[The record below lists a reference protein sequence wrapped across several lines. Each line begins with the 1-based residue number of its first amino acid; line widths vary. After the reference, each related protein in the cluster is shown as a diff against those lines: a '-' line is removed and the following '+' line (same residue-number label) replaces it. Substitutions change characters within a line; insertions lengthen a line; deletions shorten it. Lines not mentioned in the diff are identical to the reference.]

1 MQTAPNLN
9 LNNVIKAEE
18 VFELASK
25 DLISFGKL
33 FLPDDFMRS
42 ETPPFHYE
50 VADDI
55 DDPEVKQL
63 AIILPRGHG
72 KTVLTKASILKDFL
86 FCPSDDMLFYAWVSA
101 TQKLSVGNMDYIKH
115 HLEFND
121 KIKYY
126 FGSTKG
132 NKWTEEDIEL
142 KNGCKL
148 ISKSNVAGIRGGAKL
163 HKRYDLI
170 ILDDFEHEANTI
182 TRDARD
188 KNANLVTA
196 VVYPA
201 LEPHTGRLRV
211 NGTPVHH
218 DSFINNLLI
227 NYNRAKKAESD
238 FAWKIITYKAI
249 TKNGDSLWSSFF
261 PKTKLEEK
269 KKFYSDSGKPQK
281 FFQEYMMEVQSLE
294 DSLWTREHIKY
305 WEGRYDYDSEESQNY
320 LVVNGERFPVNTFI
334 GCDPATDI
342 DTKESDFSVIMAIAI
357 DSENNLYALEYER
370 HRSIPTVGQKSA
382 DGEVI
387 GRKGVVD
394 YIMDMH
400 QKYHCVSST
409 VEDVAMNR
417 SVFQALNSERRRLN
431 KFNIAVI
438 PEKPG
443 GRQKINRIYSGLSG
457 RFSTGTVHLRENMFD
472 LINEIVTFGPRMA
485 HDDTIETLYYAQ
497 RHSFP
502 PDLRKNERDL
512 SWYKPKKKAKNW
524 IVA

>member
-1 MQTAPNLN
+1 VNINTQ
-9 LNNVIKAEE
+9 NVSQAEE
-18 VFELASK
+18 VFELASR

-50 VADDI
+50 VSDAI
-55 DDPEVKQL
+55 DDKSVKQL

-72 KTVLTKASILKDFL
+72 KTVLTKASVLKDFV
-86 FCPSDDMLFYAWVSA
+86 FCPKDDMMFYAWVSA

-115 HLEFND
+115 HLEYND
-121 KIKYY
+121 RFLYY
-126 FGSTKG
+126 FGKMKG
-132 NKWTEEDIEL
+132 PKWTEEDIEL
-142 KNGCKL
+142 SNGCKL

-201 LEPHTGRLRV
+201 IEPHTGRLRV
-211 NGTPVHH
+211 NGTPVHY

-227 NYNRAKKAESD
+227 NHARAISDGES
-238 FAWKIITYKAI
+238 FAWKIITYKAY
-249 TKNGDSLWSSFF
+249 TKSGNALWSSWF
-261 PKTKLEEK
+261 PTSKLEEK
-269 KKFYSDSGKPQK
+269 KKFYQDSGQASK
-281 FFQEYMMEVQSLE
+281 FYQEYMMEVQSAE
-294 DSLWTREHIKY
+294 DALWTREHIKY
-305 WEGRYDYDSEESQNY
+305 WKGYYDYDADENQNF
-320 LVVNGERFPVNTFI
+320 LVVEGERFPVNCFV

-342 DTKESDFSVIMAIAI
+342 DTKESDFSVIMCIAI
-357 DSENNLYALEYER
+357 DSDNNLYVLDYER
-370 HRSIPTVGQKSA
+370 HRSIPTIGAKNA
-382 DGEVI
+382 ENVI
-387 GRKGVVD
+387 IDRKGVVD
-394 YIMDMH
+394 YILEMH
-400 QKYHCVSST
+400 QKYHCISST

-417 SVFQALNSERRRLN
+417 SVFQSLNDERRRLN
-431 KFNIAVI
+431 KFDVAVI

-457 RFSTGTVHLRENMFD
+457 RFSMGTVHIRENMFD
-472 LINEIVTFGPRMA
+472 LTNEIVTFGPRMA
-485 HDDTIETLYYAQ
+485 HDDTIEALFYANL
-497 RHSFP
+497 HAFP
-502 PDLRKNERDL
+502 SDL
-512 SWYKPKKKAKNW
+512 SKNDDKKLWFKPKKRVKSW

>member
-1 MQTAPNLN
+1 MNINTQ
-9 LNNVIKAEE
+9 NVSQAEE

-33 FLPDDFMRS
+33 FLPDDFLRS

-50 VADDI
+50 VSDAI
-55 DDPEVKQL
+55 DDKSVKQL

-72 KTVLTKASILKDFL
+72 KTVLTKASVLKDFV
-86 FCPSDDMLFYAWVSA
+86 FCPKDDMMFYAWVSA

-115 HLEFND
+115 HLEYND
-121 KIKYY
+121 RFLYY
-126 FGSTKG
+126 FGKTKG
-132 NKWTEEDIEL
+132 PKWTEEDIETS
-142 KNGCKL
+142 NGCKL

-201 LEPHTGRLRV
+201 IEPHTGRLRV
-211 NGTPVHH
+211 NGTPVHY

-227 NYNRAKKAESD
+227 NHSRAQSKNED
-238 FAWKIITYKAI
+238 FAWKIITHKAYSPS
-249 TKNGDSLWSSFF
+249 GDPLWSSWF
-261 PKTKLEEK
+261 PADKLEEK
-269 KKFYSDSGKPQK
+269 KKFYQDSGQASK
-281 FFQEYMMEVQSLE
+281 FYQEYMMEVQSAE
-294 DSLWTREHIKY
+294 DALWTREHVKFWKGY
-305 WEGRYDYDSEESQNY
+305 YDYDADENQNF
-320 LVVNGERFPVNTFI
+320 LVVEGERFPVNCFV

-342 DTKESDFSVIMAIAI
+342 DTKEADFSVMMCIAI
-357 DSENNLYALEYER
+357 DNDNNLYVLEYER
-370 HRSIPTVGQKSA
+370 HRSIPT
-382 DGEVI
+382 I
-387 GRKGVVD
+387 GAKNDENEIIDRKGVVD
-394 YIMDMH
+394 YILEMH
-400 QKYHCVSST
+400 QKYHCISST

-417 SVFQALNSERRRLN
+417 SVFQALNDERRRLN
-431 KFNIAVI
+431 KFDVAVI

-457 RFSTGTVHLRENMFD
+457 RFSMGTVHLRENMFD

-485 HDDTIETLYYAQ
+485 HDDTIEALFYANL
-497 RHSFP
+497 HSFP
-502 PDLRKNERDL
+502 SDLSKNEDKR
-512 SWYKPKKKAKNW
+512 SWFKPRKRAKSW